1 MLGGH
6 TTKALADGIARSQH
20 IGVVVKEEHSSHLD
34 PVRPL
39 LQLRKDHPSKLVAGR
54 VAGSGEHI
62 GDLLSQRESNRT
74 PHAPRAAVRSARAGS
89 LIATFAERSSCGRS
103 SKALVSHRRRS
114 GGSTA
119 RSGRRV
125 SVPQLGLRAGP
136 QLAVPRCHSTVVLH
150 LPPPLRARVAIA
162 TVGGA
167 SGGAGGWLVDRKLRS
182 RPVGSRGA
190 CLARGHARSRTR

>member
-62 GDLLSQRESNRT
+62 GDLHPNERVIARRT
-74 PHAPRAAVRSARAGS
+74 HPVPPSVAPV
-89 LIATFAERSSCGRS
+89 
-103 SKALVSHRRRS
+103 
-114 GGSTA
+114 
-119 RSGRRV
+119 
-125 SVPQLGLRAGP
+125 Q
-136 QLAVPRCHSTVVLH
+136 
-150 LPPPLRARVAIA
+150 
-162 TVGGA
+162 
-167 SGGAGGWLVDRKLRS
+167 DR
-182 RPVGSRGA
+182 
-190 CLARGHARSRTR
+190 